1 MGHFNDTNAPL
12 YKDHLSTKTI
22 ITGSLEWLCLYILEM
37 KSLISHECCLYVAL
51 LQEKMLAVQK
61 DDLVVAG
68 AREPVKVNNY
78 VVPTSKK
85 RQELRWEIRTS
96 MAHKE
101 ELVL

>member
-1 MGHFNDTNAPL
+1 MPGDSVHKEL
-12 YKDHLSTKTI
+12 R
-22 ITGSLEWLCLYILEM
+22 WR
-37 KSLISHECCLYVAL
+37 VR
-51 LQEKMLAVQK
+51 EKMLAVQK